1 MVLFYSN
8 ICTMEG
14 MRDEREQ
21 RLAGLES
28 EVADACGALNVAH
41 ARLVSCTAQLLESG
55 LWKGYGIRSIE
66 HWLTLRAGL
75 SPERAR
81 HIADVA
87 KRAGELPVTLQTLAD
102 GELSFEQA
110 HAVARHARAHNDA
123 EAASLAKVTT
133 VTQIRSTLSR
143 YTFVVDDT
151 AEGGGS
157 VDADGSGDHQ
167 DGSDAIEST
176 SSAAAVDPAAE
187 AAKPGWVQM
196 GHAGSRFSL
205 RLDAP
210 ALEGALLQA
219 AISEAK
225 DALIQQGQPAVTL
238 LDALV
243 EVCNRSLDK
252 ATPARRVDKYRIYA
266 HLDTTGHWLNAGP
279 ALPPSVMNR
288 LLCDRAI
295 TALWETDGKP
305 VNVGRA
311 MRIVPDRTRRLCQDR
326 DRHCTFPGCTARGWL
341 EVHHIVHW
349 ADGGATD
356 SDNLTSLCPHH
367 HDAHHRGEYAIAGN
381 ADHPPGTSASLTF
394 TDTTGHRIGIRPPRP
409 PDGPPPTPPDGHRY
423 KPPTGERLQTR
434 WIHLTPPPDSIDTI
448 AS

>member
-1 MVLFYSN
+1 MK
-8 ICTMEG
+8 
-14 MRDEREQ
+14 DEREQ

-75 SPERAR
+75 SAERAR

-87 KRAGELPVTLQTLAD
+87 KRAGELPVTLRTLAD

-143 YTFVVDDT
+143 YTFASDDT
-151 AEGGGS
+151 GDDIGDDIGGDAVGDGEG
-157 VDADGSGDHQ
+157 VA
-167 DGSDAIEST
+167 ST
-176 SSAAAVDPAAE
+176 STTMVDPEAE

-196 GHAGSRFSL
+196 GYDGTRFSL

-225 DALIQQGQPAVTL
+225 DALIQRGQPAVTL

-252 ATPARRVDKYRIYA
+252 ATPARRLDKYRIYA
-266 HLDTTGHWLNAGP
+266 HLDTTGHWVNAGP

-356 SDNLTSLCPHH
+356 TDNLTSLCPHH

-381 ADHPPGTSASLTF
+381 ADHPPGTQGALVF
-394 TDTTGHRIGIRPPRP
+394 ADTTGNRIGIRPPRP
-409 PDGPPPTPPDGHRY
+409 PDRPPPTPPDGHRY

-434 WIHLTPPPDSIDTI
+434 WIHLSPPPDTIEAIEPI